1 MISFGY
7 YAKQE
12 NVKSGVGLSYKV
24 PDNKDFI
31 WMFVERPSEEEIT
44 KITKD
49 FSIPK
54 KYFSTYHKEHRSRR
68 YSTDPLVFV
77 YIDYFVENGVKGEK
91 RSTHLAS
98 KNTGSHIKAMHVM
111 MILTKNALIITV
123 PQLSKFHTELFN
135 NLSDTLE
142 KGKNTSLSVLMYQ
155 FLLDDAS
162 ENYDVLEEV
171 HEKIIDLEEN
181 VLKTK
186 NNKIDASE
194 RREASKHNGV
204 GSPVLKEIIK
214 IKRAI
219 HRMSRR
225 FWGTA
230 RIISLI
236 KKGLTP
242 LEVDKE
248 TMSLL
253 DDVYDTYMHQID
265 ILRAYRELITDALT
279 IYTTNISNKL
289 ATASNNLN
297 IIVKRLTAMT
307 VLLMIPTLIAGIYG
321 MNFDIPE
328 FHFGPMGYYMALGA
342 MLVSI
347 AAVLVYF
354 KAKDWL

>member
-7 YAKQE
+7 YGKQE
-12 NVKSGVGLSYKV
+12 KMKSGVGLGYKV
-24 PDNKDFI
+24 PANKDFI
-31 WMFVERPSEEEIT
+31 WMFVETPSGEEIS

-68 YSTDPLVFV
+68 YSTDPLIFV
-77 YIDYFVENGVKGEK
+77 YVDYFVENSNGKSERTALQHAVNS
-91 RSTHLAS
+91 R
-98 KNTGSHIKAMHVM
+98 IKALHVM

-135 NLSDTLE
+135 
-142 KGKNTSLSVLMYQ
+142 SLSETFEKSKDKSLAMLMYQ
-155 FLLDDAS
+155 FLLDDAN

-171 HEKIIDLEEN
+171 HEKIILLEED
-181 VLKTK
+181 VLKAK
-186 NNKIDASE
+186 NGIL
-194 RREASKHNGV
+194 
-204 GSPVLKEIIK
+204 LKEIVK
-214 IKRAI
+214 MKRI
-219 HRMSRR
+219 LHKMSRR

-230 RIISLI
+230 RIISLV

-242 LEVDKE
+242 LEIDKE

-279 IYTTNISNKL
+279 IYTTNISNRL

-307 VLLMIPTLIAGIYG
+307 VILMIPTLIAGIYG

-328 FHFGPMGYYMALGA
+328 FQFGPSGYYMALVF
-342 MLVSI
+342 MLISI
-347 AAVLVYF
+347 AAALIYF

>member
-1 MISFGY
+1 MITYGY
-7 YAKQE
+7 YGKRE
-12 NVKSGVGLSYKV
+12 KMKSGIGLGYKV
-24 PDNKDFI
+24 PANKDFI
-31 WMFVERPSEEEIT
+31 WMFVETPSGEEIS

-68 YSTDPLVFV
+68 YSTDPLILV
-77 YIDYFVENGVKGEK
+77 YVDYFVE
-91 RSTHLAS
+91 SS
-98 KNTGSHIKAMHVM
+98 KSERNALHHAIKALHVM

-135 NLSDTLE
+135 
-142 KGKNTSLSVLMYQ
+142 SLSETFEKSKDKSLAMLMYQ
-155 FLLDDAS
+155 FLLDDAN

-171 HEKIIDLEEN
+171 HEKIILLEED
-181 VLKTK
+181 VLKAK
-186 NNKIDASE
+186 N
-194 RREASKHNGV
+194 GTL
-204 GSPVLKEIIK
+204 LKEIVK
-214 IKRAI
+214 MKRI
-219 HRMSRR
+219 LHKMSRR

-230 RIISLI
+230 RIISLV

-242 LEVDKE
+242 LEIDKE

-279 IYTTNISNKL
+279 IYTTNISNRL

-297 IIVKRLTAMT
+297 KIVKRLTAMT
-307 VLLMIPTLIAGIYG
+307 VILMIPTLIAGIYG

-328 FHFGPMGYYMALGA
+328 FQFGSSGYYMALVF
-342 MLVSI
+342 MLISI

-354 KAKDWL
+354 KVKDWL

>member
-1 MISFGY
+1 MISFGVY
-7 YAKQE
+7 GKE
-12 NVKSGVGLSYKV
+12 GTKSGVGLSYKV
-24 PDNKDFI
+24 PAGKDFI
-31 WMFVERPSEEEIT
+31 WMFVERPSDEEIT
-44 KITKD
+44 RITKD

-54 KYFSTYHKEHRSRR
+54 KYFSTYFKEHRSRR
-68 YSTDPLVFV
+68 YSIDPLIFV
-77 YIDYFVENGVKGEK
+77 YADYFVEGRRDEK
-91 RSTHLAS
+91 RSTPKAS
-98 KNTGSHIKAMHVM
+98 KHIDHGSHIKAMHVM

-135 NLSDTLE
+135 SLSDTLE
-142 KGKNTSLSVLMYQ
+142 KGKNKSLSMLMYQ

-171 HEKIIDLEEN
+171 HEKIVVLEEN
-181 VLKTK
+181 VLKAK
-186 NNKIDASE
+186 NGNL
-194 RREASKHNGV
+194 
-204 GSPVLKEIIK
+204 LKEIVK

-265 ILRAYRELITDALT
+265 ILRAYRDLITDALT
-279 IYTTNISNKL
+279 LYTTNISNKL

-297 IIVKRLTAMT
+297 VIVKRLTAIT
-307 VLLMIPTLIAGIYG
+307 VILMVPTLIAGVYG

-328 FHFGPMGYYMALGA
+328 FHFGPMGYYMALA
-342 MLVSI
+342 VMVISI
-347 AAVLVYF
+347 AAVMFYF

>member
-1 MISFGY
+1 MITFGVY
-7 YAKQE
+7 GKTKMDAQGASGTVTK
-12 NVKSGVGLSYKV
+12 NGVGLSYKV
-24 PDNKDFI
+24 PTNKDFI
-31 WMFVERPSEEEIT
+31 WMFVERPSDEEINR
-44 KITKD
+44 ITKD

-54 KYFSTYHKEHRSRR
+54 KYFSTYYKEHRSRR
-68 YSTDPLVFV
+68 YSTDPLIFV
-77 YIDYFVENGVKGEK
+77 YVDYFVEN
-91 RSTHLAS
+91 S
-98 KNTGSHIKAMHVM
+98 KNEGRKDAKGVNGSHIKAMHVM

-135 NLSDTLE
+135 SLSDVLE
-142 KGKNTSLSVLMYQ
+142 KSKDKSLAMLMYQ

-171 HEKIIDLEEN
+171 HEKIIRVEED
-181 VLKTK
+181 VLKAK
-186 NNKIDASE
+186 NGNL
-194 RREASKHNGV
+194 
-204 GSPVLKEIIK
+204 LKDIVK

-219 HRMSRR
+219 HKMSRR

-242 LEVDKE
+242 LEIDNE

-289 ATASNNLN
+289 ATASNSLN
-297 IIVKRLTAMT
+297 IIVKRLTAIT
-307 VLLMIPTLIAGIYG
+307 VIIMIPTLIAGIYG

-328 FHFGPMGYYMALGA
+328 FHLGPMGYYMAISV
-342 MLVSI
+342 MLISI
-347 AAVLVYF
+347 VAVLVYF